1 MKDKTEQRR
10 MLTEKQEQ
18 FLAEHHYLVEDY
30 LKYRGLPMDEFY
42 DVVIF
47 RFMRAVKQYD
57 ERDDLKQYKFSTIA
71 NNAMRWALA
80 SHFGEERS
88 RNEGV
93 QILSLDYQFNDSSL
107 TLGDVIA
114 DERVDICGS
123 VCKKLSRPVV
133 KRRRLLH
140 TTPYK
145 NACIGAFAK
154 EAA

>member
-1 MKDKTEQRR
+1 MARKMKT
-10 MLTEKQEQ
+10 
-18 FLAEHHYLVEDY
+18 
-30 LKYRGLPMDEFY
+30 MDGNH
-42 DVVIF
+42 
-47 RFMRAVKQYD
+47 
-57 ERDDLKQYKFSTIA
+57 KFSTIA